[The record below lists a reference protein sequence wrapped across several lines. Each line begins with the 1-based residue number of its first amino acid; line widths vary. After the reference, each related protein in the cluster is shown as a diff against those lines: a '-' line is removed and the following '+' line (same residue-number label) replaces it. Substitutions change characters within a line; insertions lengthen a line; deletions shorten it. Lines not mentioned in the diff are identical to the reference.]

1 MVHLLSPAM
10 LPEAHHTVFVTL
22 LRTYTSLMQGG
33 KIKTW
38 KLRYCCL
45 HGGQLFYFVD
55 ADAAKPKGSIPLAGL
70 QCVTISLDLSP
81 FYLDL
86 AS

>member
-1 MVHLLSPAM
+1 MRTISRSP
-10 LPEAHHTVFVTL
+10 TVTL
-22 LRTYTSLMQGG
+22 LLACIALQGG

-70 QCVTISLDLSP
+70 QCVSNLPL
-81 FYLDL
+81 F
-86 AS
+86 